1 LNPSSALAK
10 QALHRHAGIARHR
23 SGSIPF
29 GRRPTSPPA
38 TRSARKG
45 LVPVATPEEPAATVV
60 RPGQKRDGPH
70 GQHLPAAK
78 ALVADNRW
86 RVSGGK
92 ASRCRGPR
100 RARPEPDTHERLPGQ
115 LQTLRACAR
124 PKDQVRP
131 NAIKDD
137 EEGRVPAR
145 SLSEMIPHVLW
156 LDNEPSTRS
165 KHVCSCNVCNPRSKT
180 SGSTTLPRK
189 PTTLPNP
196 PRQPSSLQLRPL
208 LPAWPPAQILGM
220 YPALSIAQ
228 PPNLPPAQLP
238 MQTPVKAPTRFLA
251 KIPLP
256 PRTPSPTPD
265 QIVAPATPVAIKPEP
280 TWCAQNDTPAVQTE
294 FEFVNVGLEE
304 MRRERKRKRNWK
316 TPIWAPVETKEWE
329 WVVFDMTYFARRRGM
344 NTYPIPNPSPPFRT
358 TPFLYTSY
366 MTPVLSTPYTTP
378 VLSTSYTTPVLS
390 ILPRDS
396 NISPPLTPTPNP
408 VIPVFSPALPPTSP
422 PTISFTDDSPTPFD
436 PTLPRRLRENGA
448 QGCLAGL
455 LAGGNEL
462 DWGREQCD
470 CDTCV
475 WWRLEQLVG
484 CEGGGRLVQRRVG
497 G

>member
-1 LNPSSALAK
+1 MRPSKGHPS
-10 QALHRHAGIARHR
+10 
-23 SGSIPF
+23 
-29 GRRPTSPPA
+29 GRRFRSPGEISH
-38 TRSARKG
+38 T
-45 LVPVATPEEPAATVV
+45 
-60 RPGQKRDGPH
+60 
-70 GQHLPAAK
+70 
-78 ALVADNRW
+78 
-86 RVSGGK
+86 
-92 ASRCRGPR
+92 ASKQYI
-100 RARPEPDTHERLPGQ
+100 T
-115 LQTLRACAR
+115 
-124 PKDQVRP
+124 
-131 NAIKDD
+131 
-137 EEGRVPAR
+137 
-145 SLSEMIPHVLW
+145 EMIPHVLW

-344 NTYPIPNPSPPFRT
+344 AHIIRKHIMLTKCASLRPHTKEYVSHSQPISSLPYHPIPVHVVHDARPIHTVHDARPIHIVHDACPIHIVHDSRPIHTTSGLKHLPAAHSNPEPGHPCIFTGASSHI
-358 TPFLYTSY
+358 TPDNF
-366 MTPVLSTPYTTP
+366 
-378 VLSTSYTTPVLS
+378 
-390 ILPRDS
+390 
-396 NISPPLTPTPNP
+396 
-408 VIPVFSPALPPTSP
+408 FH
-422 PTISFTDDSPTPFD
+422 
-436 PTLPRRLRENGA
+436 
-448 QGCLAGL
+448 
-455 LAGGNEL
+455 
-462 DWGREQCD
+462 
-470 CDTCV
+470 
-475 WWRLEQLVG
+475 
-484 CEGGGRLVQRRVG
+484 
-497 G
+497 